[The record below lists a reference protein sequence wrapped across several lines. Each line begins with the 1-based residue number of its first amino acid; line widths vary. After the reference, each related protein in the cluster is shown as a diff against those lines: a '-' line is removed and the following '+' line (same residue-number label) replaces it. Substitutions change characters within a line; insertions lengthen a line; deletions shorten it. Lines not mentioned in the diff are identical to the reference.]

1 MVYLKSFYGLVEKLK
16 LHSILGKILVIL
28 SLGLW
33 AAQEIIDLPVL
44 DLIILGLFTPGLLI
58 WIVQGSKY
66 SVTRDSLAVL
76 RRDFPPGFDTN
87 DVYLD
92 LEWVW
97 PTIEIHLHR
106 DHLFVIQRDHFLAE
120 DLNEISWI
128 FTTPG
133 GNRYYYLLFL
143 EIILKD
149 GRHRT
154 IWLPHSGD
162 MDWSGIGRTSQDTED
177 LYRYLR
183 EHYPH
188 IMTGYSKAR
197 KQAWLK
203 QLPWHRRILGTLS
216 VTGEEEVTVGKQTAG
231 YHNGV
236 GKI

>member
-1 MVYLKSFYGLVEKLK
+1 MVYLKSFYGLIEKLK
-16 LHSILGKILVIL
+16 FHSILGKTLVIVGL
-28 SLGLW
+28 VLW
-33 AAQEIIDLPVL
+33 AIMEIFQLPALALFV
-44 DLIILGLFTPGLLI
+44 LGLFTPGLFL
-58 WIVQGSKY
+58 WVVQGGKY

-76 RRDFPPGFDTN
+76 RRNFPPGFDTN

-92 LEWVW
+92 LDWVW

-128 FTTPG
+128 FTAPG

-162 MDWSGIGRTSQDTED
+162 MDWSGALRTRQDTED
-177 LYRYLR
+177 LYRYLN

-188 IMTGYSKAR
+188 IQTGYTRAR
-197 KQAWLK
+197 KRAYLDSLTWQRRFLETPRFSGVEELK
-203 QLPWHRRILGTLS
+203 Y
-216 VTGEEEVTVGKQTAG
+216 E
-231 YHNGV
+231 
-236 GKI
+236 